1 MPWRSRCLCIGYR
14 AVPWCPLS
22 SSKLPDTYA
31 IHLHLHLHLLI
42 LLVILS
48 SRHSSVYY
56 YYTPSLPPLVPNRS
70 TDIWTLPLADIT
82 AAVLLDKPI
91 LRPRHQP
98 LNTSLDIYLRDK
110 TINRHRLDNHHQ
122 QQLTQLNSTQLN
134 STNTTITTTTTN
146 ILANMKKS
154 PLTPSTIPPP
164 SINRQHSYTSH
175 STSNRTSSTPMSPR
189 PASTDPRNIL
199 SQVASRAAS
208 PRRTNSSPSGSPYGY
223 NSSSPPGPES
233 PTLLSSSTTMER
245 RRSWEDCVHQRD
257 GYISFPDFDQVH
269 ASASGR

>member
-22 SSKLPDTYA
+22 SSKIPDTYA
-31 IHLHLHLHLLI
+31 IHLHLHLHLHLLI

-48 SRHSSVYY
+48 SRHSPVYY

-82 AAVLLDKPI
+82 AAVFLDKPI

-134 STNTTITTTTTN
+134 STQNTHFLRPFPFVAGFFFETPDG
-146 ILANMKKS
+146 LAAAYAAACLRFLRVVGLRRS
-154 PLTPSTIPPP
+154 GGV
-164 SINRQHSYTSH
+164 
-175 STSNRTSSTPMSPR
+175 
-189 PASTDPRNIL
+189 
-199 SQVASRAAS
+199 VASPAATLDLEI
-208 PRRTNSSPSGSPYGY
+208 RVVAAALATGLWLAGLGGAGWTEA
-223 NSSSPPGPES
+223 PG
-233 PTLLSSSTTMER
+233 L
-245 RRSWEDCVHQRD
+245 
-257 GYISFPDFDQVH
+257 GN
-269 ASASGR
+269 